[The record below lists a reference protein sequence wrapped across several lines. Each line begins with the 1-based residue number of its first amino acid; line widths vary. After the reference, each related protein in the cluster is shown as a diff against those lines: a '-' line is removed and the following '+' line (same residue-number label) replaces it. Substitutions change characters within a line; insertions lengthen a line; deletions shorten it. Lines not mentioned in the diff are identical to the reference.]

1 MAQCGSSERISMR
14 GLRPVRVM
22 VWLALSSPALS
33 QPANAPSDTYKAC
46 LQQAIQEKA
55 TRKADSD
62 TYFSCYGNA
71 ARAWY
76 ESLSGDKLVQDKNG
90 LFVARYYGTSG
101 YCAHQ
106 IEDANRM
113 PLSAYVC
120 EIVKSDQP

>member
-1 MAQCGSSERISMR
+1 MR
-14 GLRPVRVM
+14 GFRPLRWM
-22 VWLALSSPALS
+22 VWLALAGPAIG
-33 QPANAPSDTYKAC
+33 QPAGKESDSYKAC
-46 LQQAIQEKA
+46 LQQAIEEKA
-55 TRKADSD
+55 ARKVDSD
-62 TYFSCYGNA
+62 MVYSCYGNA

-106 IEDANRM
+106 IEDINRM

-120 EIVKSDQP
+120 EIVTNGQD